1 VNVVERDLELQLVGR
16 LRAGDPEA
24 FNCAYEEYR
33 SRLFTFLARMCR
45 SRDDAEDLLEETWL
59 RLVASAARLEPDT
72 RLGPWLFTVARNTC
86 YSARR
91 SRRLE
96 ASSVPSLLGLWPV
109 PSPRPSPF
117 EECAAGELERRVE
130 AALAALPVNQ
140 REAVLLV
147 GVEGFTPSEAAAI
160 CRISPETMRQR
171 LSRARA
177 EVGRRLERRGWRRR
191 AIASEAIP

>member
-1 VNVVERDLELQLVGR
+1 MTVVERDFELQLVGR
-16 LRAGDPEA
+16 LRSGDPEA
-24 FNCAYEEYR
+24 FDRVYEAYR

-45 SRDDAEDLLEETWL
+45 SRDEAEDLLEDTWL
-59 RLVASAARLEPDT
+59 RLVTSAARLEPDT
-72 RLGPWLFTVARNTC
+72 RLGPWLFTVARNLC

-91 SRRLE
+91 SRMLE
-96 ASSVPSLLGLWPV
+96 ESSVPSLLGLWPV
-109 PSPRPSPF
+109 PSPKPSPF
-117 EECAAGELERRVE
+117 EECAASELERRIE

-140 REAVLLV
+140 REALLLV